1 MTTLNDKIRSKD
13 PLTYD
18 QMTGL
23 ITMLGKQLSYKTSV
37 KIYHKLMSLNL
48 KTNPVY
54 DNIHFPKSCL
64 CSMDLRKASK
74 KSIMFSI
81 LRG

>member
-1 MTTLNDKIRSKD
+1 MSTLNDKIKNKE
-13 PLTYD
+13 PLTVD

-23 ITMLGKQLSYKTSV
+23 ITMLGRQLSYKTSV
-37 KIYHKLMSLNL
+37 KLYHKLMSLNL
-48 KTNPVY
+48 KPSPVY
-54 DNIHFPKSCL
+54 DNISFPKSCL
-64 CSMDLRKASK
+64 CSMDLRNTSK